1 VAPLP
6 PPEVIAVGSMSLAEG
21 VSLARRVDPQRIN
34 CKFTE
39 AVLAWFGGYALFAPP
54 QKIQT

>member
-1 VAPLP
+1 MP